1 MCRSRYT
8 GRFSNGP
15 SASRIPMA
23 ADEDLAVLK
32 GAWASVCAASGVA
45 HVDLAFGLIEYAY
58 SGPTRHYHN
67 VRHIAD
73 CLREFAA
80 VRPSCRD
87 AAAVEAALLFH
98 DYEYEPTRHDNEERS
113 ADEAAKALGAVNWP
127 GVQVESVRGLI
138 LATRHAA
145 APATPDACV
154 VVDIDLSILGQPPAA
169 FDGYEQAIRKEYA
182 HVPDDAFR
190 TGRAT
195 ILSAFLSRPRIYAT
209 DYFASRYE
217 MSARENL
224 GRSLAA
230 LRSHVQAG

>member
-1 MCRSRYT
+1 MS
-8 GRFSNGP
+8 
-15 SASRIPMA
+15 

-32 GAWASVCAASGVA
+32 GAWAGVCAATGVA
-45 HVDLAFGLIEYAY
+45 RFDLAFGLIEYAY

-67 VRHIAD
+67 VRHVAD

-80 VRPSCRD
+80 VRPGCHD
-87 AAAVEAALLFH
+87 AGAVEAALLFH
-98 DYEYEPTRHDNEERS
+98 DYEYDPTRHDNEERS
-113 ADEAAKALGAVNWP
+113 ADEAARALRAVDWP
-127 GVQVESVRGLI
+127 GLRVEQVRELI

-154 VVDIDLSILGQPPAA
+154 VVDVDLSILGQTTTA
-169 FDGYEQAIRKEYA
+169 FDDYERAIRKEYA
-182 HVPDDAFR
+182 HVPEDAFR

-195 ILSAFLSRPRIYAT
+195 ILSGVLSRPRIYAT
-209 DYFASRYE
+209 DYIATRYE

-230 LRSHVQAG
+230 LRSRGQPG